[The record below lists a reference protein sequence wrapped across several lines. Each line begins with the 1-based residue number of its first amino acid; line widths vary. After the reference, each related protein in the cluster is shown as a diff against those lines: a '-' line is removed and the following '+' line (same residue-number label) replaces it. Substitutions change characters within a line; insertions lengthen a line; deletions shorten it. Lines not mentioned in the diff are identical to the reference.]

1 MSYFVLIPMFLLD
14 KKDKDRSIDE
24 SSNVMIHTAFP
35 TSKQSNIRHYKFE
48 RNKSDYIDDK
58 SSI

>member
-1 MSYFVLIPMFLLD
+1 MFLLD

-35 TSKQSNIRHYKFE
+35 TSKQFNIRHYKFE